1 MVDAI
6 YRRDIGYETEEIQ
19 TVVEESKAGT
29 KKIVKTKKVV
39 GPDFNATRYF
49 YWFNMAE
56 NIMIRNKKLKWWK
69 KDFKK

>member
-49 YWFNMAE
+49 YWFN
-56 NIMIRNKKLKWWK
+56 
-69 KDFKK
+69 